1 MLQASGPGV
10 FLKMIFGTKWI
21 FWRAAVVR
29 QGQEQA
35 RAGRCDWRARAGVP
49 GAKGNRRG
57 RRLSAVGWLVVL
69 DPLGAD
75 RVGPGED
82 GREGSWRP
90 CLYTLCSS
98 MWIIVIR
105 YCIEDD
111 AMAVVTEHV

>member
-1 MLQASGPGV
+1 VLQASGPGV

-57 RRLSAVGWLVVL
+57 RRLSAVGWWSLIHWG
-69 DPLGAD
+69 PTGLGQE
-75 RVGPGED
+75 RTD
-82 GREGSWRP
+82 GRAAGGRV
-90 CLYTLCSS
+90 C
-98 MWIIVIR
+98 IR
-105 YCIEDD
+105 FVQAC
-111 AMAVVTEHV
+111 